1 MAGHR
6 RSKKHSFMK
15 TTKKYYF
22 KFILEVGR
30 SILQGGTENLDD
42 TVHHVI
48 AMFDL
53 SLFWQYKFANLLV
66 IYQQDFLLE
75 KAPYP
80 PSVSCISMI
89 GV

>member
-1 MAGHR
+1 MR
-6 RSKKHSFMK
+6 

-22 KFILEVGR
+22 KFILELGR

-42 TVHHVI
+42 TVHHGI

-66 IYQQDFLLE
+66 IYQQDFFSG
-75 KAPYP
+75 KG
-80 PSVSCISMI
+80 SVHPFYKLY
-89 GV
+89 